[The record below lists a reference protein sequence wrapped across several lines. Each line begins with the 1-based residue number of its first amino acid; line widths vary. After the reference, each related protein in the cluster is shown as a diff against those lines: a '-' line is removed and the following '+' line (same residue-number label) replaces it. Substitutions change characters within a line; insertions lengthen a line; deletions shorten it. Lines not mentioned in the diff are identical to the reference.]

1 MQNKL
6 VDNIDRK
13 GAGSKE
19 RSLGQTDR
27 PKSCMWDALQ
37 KALCAPPPPH
47 KNYLCYE
54 LYWSIK
60 LKHVGNPDKKILI
73 YKF

>member
-37 KALCAPPPPH
+37 KALCAPPLLT
-47 KNYLCYE
+47 KT
-54 LYWSIK
+54 
-60 LKHVGNPDKKILI
+60 I
-73 YKF
+73 YVTSFIDL